1 MRFAILI
8 VVLFLAGC
16 AMDAATPAKQAVAE
30 APCKAAVPKRPVFP
44 ADTLTGS
51 EDIWTIG
58 TTLWADRKARKAYE
72 LELEK
77 IAEGC
82 TRPPQL

>member
-8 VVLFLAGC
+8 TVILLAGC
-16 AMDAATPAKQAVAE
+16 AMDAALPAKQAVAE
-30 APCKAAVPKRPVFP
+30 APCKADVPKRPVFP
-44 ADTLTGS
+44 ADTLTGN

-58 TTLWADRKARKAYE
+58 TTLWADHKARKAYE

-82 TRPPQL
+82 TRATQI